1 MDTSSELAAPLPS
14 SPASLMPPPTPSD
27 QPRGGPGSVMVSEI
41 DLSSP
46 LNYGTPSS
54 VGSSLRTPRTG
65 SKGTPIRYSIL
76 YDFNP
81 VSIPNLTE
89 FVLISSL
96 TSESVK

>member
-1 MDTSSELAAPLPS
+1 MSSPRRSGRTSRSSTQSSRRGEDMDTSSELAAPLPS
-14 SPASLMPPPTPSD
+14 SPASLMPPPTPSE

-65 SKGTPIRYSIL
+65 SRGTPIR
-76 YDFNP
+76 
-81 VSIPNLTE
+81 
-89 FVLISSL
+89 
-96 TSESVK
+96 

>member
-1 MDTSSELAAPLPS
+1 MSGRTSRSSTQSSRRDDGDTSSELAAPPPS

-54 VGSSLRTPRTG
+54 VGSNLRTPRSG
-65 SKGTPIRYSIL
+65 VKGTPIR
-76 YDFNP
+76 
-81 VSIPNLTE
+81 
-89 FVLISSL
+89 
-96 TSESVK
+96 